1 MGIRP
6 RSLRFW
12 LPTLLVGLGSILAT
26 DVSAQEETLSLYGAE
41 GPSPAI
47 EEAALVFANRN
58 DIKLKVVAGPRHIW
72 RDKAAVDADLMFS
85 AADFMMSDYVR
96 SMDLQIIE
104 DSITP
109 LYLRP
114 SAILVRPGNPKGIMD
129 FPDLVRPGMNI
140 MVVNAAGHTGLWE
153 DMAGKLEDIRTIRAL
168 RKNIVVF
175 AADSDEAVKMWRL
188 RDDIDAWITW
198 NTWQMPLRGRAH
210 TVVPSRTFRILRQ
223 CSVAMT
229 ARGQAKPLARKF
241 HEFLASKEAATIFST
256 WGWVAPES
264 GSSPITLD
272 TDIAFV
278 CPIQEDKWNEELGV
292 GAGLAGLR
300 KVMEEYKAIGIR
312 TEELHVSAVVHGA
325 AAQWLLNDEAYR
337 DARGGAE
344 GGNPN
349 KAIVRELI
357 ENGVSVEMCGLTM
370 KEHGWAKKDLLPKV
384 KVVPAFYP
392 RVIDLELQGYGLI
405 TSVR

>member
-1 MGIRP
+1 MGTRLFCP
-6 RSLRFW
+6 HFWFPVLAASLG
-12 LPTLLVGLGSILAT
+12 PMAAA
-26 DVSAQEETLSLYGAE
+26 DASAQEVLRVYGAV

-47 EEAALVFANRN
+47 EEAAMVFANRN
-58 DIKLKVVAGPRHIW
+58 DVQVKVVSGPRHIW
-72 RDKAAVDADLMFS
+72 RDKAVVDADLIFS
-85 AADFMMSDYVR
+85 DADFMMSEYVR
-96 SMDLQIIE
+96 SLGLQIDQ

-114 SAILVRPGNPKGIMD
+114 SAIVARPGNPKGITD
-129 FPDLVRPGMNI
+129 LPDLVRPGMNV
-140 MVVNAAGHTGLWE
+140 MVVNAAGHIGLWE

-175 AADSDEAVKMWRL
+175 ATDGDEALKMWKL

-210 TVVPSRTFRILRQ
+210 IVVPSRTYRVLRQ
-223 CSVAMT
+223 CSIALT
-229 ARGQAKPLARKF
+229 ARGLSKPLARKLID
-241 HEFLASKEAATIFST
+241 FLVSAEAATIFST

-292 GAGLAGLR
+292 GAGLASLR
-300 KVMEEYKAIGIR
+300 KVVEQYKAIGIR
-312 TEELHVSAVVHGA
+312 VEELHVSAVVHGA
-325 AAQWLLNDEAYR
+325 AAYWLLKDERYR

-370 KEHGWAKKDLLPKV
+370 KEHGWTKKDLLPDV

-405 TSVR
+405 TGDR

>member
-1 MGIRP
+1 MSTRLFCP
-6 RSLRFW
+6 RRW
-12 LPTLLVGLGSILAT
+12 LPFLFLGIGLVTAA
-26 DVSAQEETLSLYGAE
+26 DVSAQEELRVYGAV

-47 EEAALVFANRN
+47 EEAAMVFATRN
-58 DIKLKVVAGPRHIW
+58 DIKVTVVSGPRHIW
-72 RDKAAVDADLMFS
+72 REKAELDADLMFS
-85 AADFMMSDYVR
+85 SADFMMSDYAR
-96 SMDLQIIE
+96 SMGLQIDE
-104 DSITP
+104 ASVTP

-114 SAILVRPGNPKGIMD
+114 SAILVRPGNPKGISD
-129 FPDLVRPGMNI
+129 FPDLVRPGMNV
-140 MVVNAAGHTGLWE
+140 MVVNAAGQTGLWE

-175 AADSDEAVKMWRL
+175 ASDSDEALKMWKL

-210 TVVPSRTFRILRQ
+210 VVVPSRTYRVLRQ
-223 CSVAMT
+223 CSVALT
-229 ARGQAKPLARKF
+229 ARGKNKPGARMF
-241 HEFLASKEAATIFST
+241 VEFLASKEAAEIFST
-256 WGWVAPES
+256 WGWVAPASE
-264 GSSPITLD
+264 SSPVTLD

-278 CPIQEDKWNEELGV
+278 CPIQDDKWDEASGV
-292 GAGLAGLR
+292 GVGLAGLQ
-300 KVMEEYKAIGIR
+300 KVIEEYKAIGIKV
-312 TEELHVSAVVHGA
+312 EELHVSAVVSGDA
-325 AAQWLLNDEAYR
+325 AYWLLKDEPYR

-349 KAIVRELI
+349 KAVIRDLI

-370 KEHGWAKKDLLPKV
+370 KDRGWTKADLLPDI

-405 TSVR
+405 SSVR

>member
-1 MGIRP
+1 MCFRP
-6 RSLRFW
+6 FYLRLW
-12 LPTLLVGLGSILAT
+12 LPILLIGVGAMSAA
-26 DVSAQEETLSLYGAE
+26 DVSAEEVIRLYGAV

-47 EEAALVFANRN
+47 EEAALVFQNRN
-58 DIKLKVVAGPRHIW
+58 DVRVKVVSGPRHLW
-72 RDKAAVDADLMFS
+72 RDKAVVDADLMFS
-85 AADFMMSDYVR
+85 ADEFMMSDYVR
-96 SMDLQIIE
+96 SVGLQIDE
-104 DSITP
+104 ASITP

-114 SAILVRPGNPKGIMD
+114 SAILVRPGNPKDILD
-129 FPDLVRPGMNI
+129 FPDLVRPGMNV

-175 AADSDEAVKMWRL
+175 AEDSDQALKMWKL

-210 TVVPSRTFRILRQ
+210 VVVPSRAYRVLRP
-223 CSVAMT
+223 CSVALT
-229 ARGQAKPLARKF
+229 VRGKGNAMARKF
-241 HEFLASKEAATIFST
+241 VDFLASKEAGTIFNT
-256 WGWVAPES
+256 WGWVAPAS
-264 GSSPITLD
+264 DAPPIMLD

-300 KVMEEYKAIGIR
+300 KVVEQYKAIGIR
-312 TEELHVSAVVHGA
+312 TEELHVNAVLQGA
-325 AAQWLLNDEAYR
+325 AAYWLLNDEAYR

-349 KAIVRELI
+349 KAIIRELI
-357 ENGVSVEMCGLTM
+357 ENGVKLEMCNLTM
-370 KEHGWAKKDLLPKV
+370 KGRGWTKKDLLPDI

-392 RVIDLELQGYGLI
+392 RVIDLELQGYSLVGG
-405 TSVR
+405 VR

>member
-1 MGIRP
+1 MDTRLSC
-6 RSLRFW
+6 RRFW
-12 LPTLLVGLGSILAT
+12 LLILLAGLGPTAAL
-26 DVSAQEETLSLYGAE
+26 DVSAEEVLRLYGAV

-47 EEAALVFANRN
+47 EEASMIFANRN
-58 DIKLKVVAGPRHIW
+58 DVKVKVVSGPRHIW
-72 RDKAAVDADLMFS
+72 RDKAVVDADLMFS
-85 AADFMMSDYVR
+85 DADFIMSDYVR
-96 SMDLQIIE
+96 SLGLGIDE
-104 DSITP
+104 DSVTP

-114 SAILVRPGNPKGIMD
+114 SAILVRPGNPKGIGD
-129 FPDLVRPGMNI
+129 FPDLVRPGMNV

-175 AADSDEAVKMWRL
+175 AADSDEAMKMWKL

-198 NTWQMPLRGRAH
+198 NTWHMPLRDRAQV
-210 TVVPSRTFRILRQ
+210 VVPSRTFRVLRQ
-223 CSVAMT
+223 CSMALT
-229 ARGQAKPLARKF
+229 ARGKGKPMARKF
-241 HEFLASKEAATIFST
+241 IDFLASAEAATIFNT

-278 CPIQEDKWNEELGV
+278 CPVQEDKWNEELGV
-292 GAGLAGLR
+292 GAGLAGVR
-300 KVMEEYKAIGIR
+300 RVVEEYKAIGIR
-312 TEELHVSAVVHGA
+312 IEELHVSAVVHGA
-325 AAQWLLNDEAYR
+325 AAYWLLKDEPYR

-344 GGNPN
+344 GRNPN
-349 KAIVRELI
+349 KEIVRELI
-357 ENGVSVEMCGLTM
+357 ESGVSIEMCGLTM
-370 KEHGWAKKDLLPKV
+370 KERGWTKKDLLPDV

-392 RVIDLELQGYGLI
+392 RVIDLELQGYGLV